1 MLEKRHLEV
10 ARSLTERLNA
20 RDAEGVLRHYADD
33 VAVWRNFDRRTLNK
47 KQVTKVVG
55 MLVSAIEGLHYEDVR
70 VTPTVTGFVQQHVL
84 RGRAPSG
91 EDLSVP
97 ACLVAEIRDGLIV
110 RVDEYLDSAA
120 MAPLMG
126 GKA

>member
-1 MLEKRHLEV
+1 MLENQHLEV
-10 ARSLTERLNA
+10 ARTLTDRLNA
-20 RDAEGVLRHYADD
+20 KDAEGVLRHYADD
-33 VAVWRNFDRRTLNK
+33 VAIWRNFDRRTLNK
-47 KQVTKVVG
+47 KQVTKVIGV
-55 MLVSAIEGLHYEDVR
+55 LVSAIEGLRYEDVR
-70 VTPTVTGFVQQHVL
+70 VTPTATGFVQQHVL
-84 RGRAPSG
+84 CGTAPSG
-91 EDLSVP
+91 EALSVP